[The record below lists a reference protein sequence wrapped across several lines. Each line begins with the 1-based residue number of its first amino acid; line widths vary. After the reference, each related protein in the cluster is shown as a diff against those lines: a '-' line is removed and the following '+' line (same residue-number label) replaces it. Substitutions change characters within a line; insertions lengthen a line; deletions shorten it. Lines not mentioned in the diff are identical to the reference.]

1 MFATMEKSNKLLEIL
16 QWAVSYMGWTQ
27 AKVGEILDIK
37 QPAASLL
44 LSGKRT
50 VKPVHIKKMAEY
62 IGITPES
69 LLEKSQTWNKTESPQ
84 PTAPVPGNLIH
95 IDQQHADVIRQFKN
109 REIVIK
115 INAELVELEA
125 IDPDRLEKVLGLI
138 LDQKAAASFEAETK
152 KRGPGTRTA

>member
-1 MFATMEKSNKLLEIL
+1 MVFTTMEKSNKLQETL

-27 AKVGEILDIK
+27 TKVGEILDIK

-69 LLEKSQTWNKTESPQ
+69 LLEKSQTWNKTESHQ
-84 PTAPVPGNLIH
+84 PVAPVPGNLTR
-95 IDQQHADVIRQFKN
+95 IDQQHTDVIKKFQN
-109 REIVIK
+109 RELALE
-115 INAELVELEA
+115 INKLLVEIEQRNPELLV
-125 IDPDRLEKVLGLI
+125 II
-138 LDQKAAASFEAETK
+138 KAQLSGMAAECAPVTTK